1 MCGCADECASLCQS
15 QDEGHES
22 DISGVCVCVFA
33 GCGGWG
39 GRPADAVEEK
49 WMAFKRST
57 DSFQPLTVA
66 P

>member
-33 GCGGWG
+33 GYGGG
-39 GRPADAVEEK
+39 RRPADAVEEK
-49 WMAFKRST
+49 GSDGWHLNAL
-57 DSFQPLTVA
+57 LTVFS